1 MKKINRYEN
10 YHKHDHESNV
20 MTLDCVVKNTDYI
33 ERSLELGCQN
43 YFTTQHGWAG
53 KFLEAYDLCKKNNL
67 KMIYGAELY
76 MVKDRKEKDNS
87 NYHIVIIAK
96 NQDAFYELN
105 EIMSESNKT
114 GFYYKPRIDIELIKR
129 LNPNNF
135 FITSACVGGILRP
148 SDDMKILFETV
159 YGHFGKNFY
168 LEVQN
173 HPFDI
178 QINHNR
184 NMLMLKQH
192 YNMQLIHAND
202 SHYIYPKQAKD
213 RVKFLKGKGINYGDE
228 DSFVLDFPDYDTIV
242 ERYKKQGLLSDWQVK
257 EALDNTLIFDECEEL
272 YFDKEIKMPTIYPGF
287 TQEQKDKEL
296 SKHLV
301 EKWNQEKKHID
312 KSRWK
317 EYQDGIAFE
326 YKIVKDTQMADYFLF
341 NEKMVELAKEKY
353 GGVLSRTGRGSAV
366 SFYINKL
373 LGFTEIDRFTAPVP
387 LYPTR
392 FMSIARILET
402 KSLPDIDQNWADV
415 SAPIAAS
422 KELLGEDGIYYMY
435 ALGTMKE
442 SSAFRNLCRAYD
454 IPMDDY
460 NEVGKNLDAFRTD
473 KKWKPIIDEAQ
484 KYIGTIESISPSPCS
499 FVLSNKLLSKE
510 LGLIRVGNEL
520 CACIDGYTSDVW
532 KFLKNDYLTVKVW
545 KIISDFYKMI
555 GQPIPNIRE
564 LLERL
569 DDKTWKLYEDG
580 MTATLNQAD
589 TDISTNMLKRY
600 KPKTDAEMSAFVAA
614 IRPGF
619 ASLVNTFL
627 DREPYSTGVSEID
640 DILLPSYHFMLYQ
653 ESIMAFLVWC
663 GMKEDHT
670 YDIIKKISK
679 KKFTP
684 EAKEELRQELIAGY
698 KNNLGTEDGFDEV
711 WQVVDDAARYSF
723 NAAHAVSVAYDSIYG
738 AEAKEHHPLEY
749 FTTVLNEYQSDN
761 EKTSRIIAELD
772 YFDIKIE
779 NIKFGKSKSEYTFD
793 RDTNT
798 IYKSISSIKYCNET
812 IANELYELGRN
823 NNYESFIDVIKDI
836 KEKTSVNSRQL
847 QILTILNFFSDYG
860 ANKKLLQIIDM
871 FEKYYDRKQIKKSDI
886 DNLGIDLTVFDGCF
900 DNETPKMY
908 KELHMDK
915 YIQRI
920 SQQLEDKPLSIK
932 EQIKY
937 EQEYLEYIT
946 YSNPKAPKGMYYV
959 VEAKFYKDKTKPYL
973 VLYNLRTGDT
983 LKTKITSGKNFV
995 ERPFQTG
1002 NVINVTEFREK
1013 NKMKM
1018 VNGSWVKTPEMEK
1031 IVVRWDVY

>member
-1 MKKINRYEN
+1 M
-10 YHKHDHESNV
+10 
-20 MTLDCVVKNTDYI
+20 
-33 ERSLELGCQN
+33 GCKN
-43 YFTTQHGWAG
+43 YFTTQHGWSG

-67 KMIYGAELY
+67 KMVYGAELY
-76 MVKDRKEKDNS
+76 MVKDRKEKDNA

-96 NQDAFYELN
+96 NQDGFYELN
-105 EIMSESNKT
+105 EIMSESNRS

-148 SDDMKILFETV
+148 SDDMKTLFEAV
-159 YGHFGKNFY
+159 YGHFGNNFY

-192 YNMQLIHAND
+192 YNMQIIHAND
-202 SHYIYPKQAKD
+202 SHYIYPEQAKD
-213 RVKFLKGKGINYGDE
+213 RLKFLKGKGINYGDE
-228 DSFVLDFPDYDTIV
+228 DSFVLDFPDYDTVV
-242 ERYKKQGLLSDWQVK
+242 ERYKKQGLLSDWQIK
-257 EALDNTLIFDECEEL
+257 EAMDNTLIFDECEEL
-272 YFDKEIKMPTIYPGF
+272 HFDKEIKMPTIYPNY
-287 TQEQKDKEL
+287 TQEEKDKEL
-296 SKHLV
+296 AKHLS
-301 EKWNQEKKHID
+301 EKWNKEKVNVD
-312 KSRWK
+312 KSRWQ
-317 EYQDGIAFE
+317 EYQNGIAFE

-392 FMSIARILET
+392 FMSTARILET
-402 KSLPDIDQNWADV
+402 RSLPDIDQNWADV
-415 SAPIAAS
+415 SAPILAS

-454 IPMDDY
+454 IPMDEY
-460 NEVGKNLDAFRTD
+460 NEVGKNLDAFRND

-499 FVLSNKLLSKE
+499 FVLSNKPLSRE

-564 LLERL
+564 LLQKVDNR
-569 DDKTWKLYEDG
+569 TWKLYEDG

-589 TDISTNMLKRY
+589 TDISTSMLKRY
-600 KPKTDAEMSAFVAA
+600 KPQTDAEMSAFVAA

-627 DREPYSTGVSEID
+627 DREPYSTGVTEID
-640 DILLPSYHFMLYQ
+640 EILQPSYHFMLYQ

-684 EAKEELRQELIAGY
+684 EAKEELRQELLAGY
-698 KNNLGTEDGFDEV
+698 KAKLGTEEGFDEV

-772 YFDIKIE
+772 DFGIHLE

-793 RDTNT
+793 KNTNT
-798 IYKSISSIKYCNET
+798 IYKSISSIKYCNEV
-812 IANELYELGRN
+812 IANELYELGKN
-823 NNYESFIDVIKDI
+823 NTYKNFVDVIKDI
-836 KEKTSVNSRQL
+836 KTKTSVNSRQL

-860 ANKKLLQIIDM
+860 SNKKLLQIIEM
-871 FEKYYDRKQIKKSDI
+871 FEKFYDRKQIKKADVEV
-886 DNLGIDLTVFDGCF
+886 LGIDLNEFEGCY
-900 DNETPKMY
+900 DNETQKMY
-908 KELHMDK
+908 KELHMDRYVEK
-915 YIQRI
+915 MSKKI
-920 SQQLEDKPLSIK
+920 EDKPLSIK

-937 EQEYLEYIT
+937 EQEYLEYII
-946 YSNPKAPKGMYYV
+946 YSNPKAPKNMFYV

-973 VLYNLRTGDT
+973 NLYNLRTGDT
-983 LKTKITSGKNFV
+983 LKTKITSGKSFV

-1018 VNGSWVKTPEMEK
+1018 VNGTWVKTPEMEK
-1031 IVVRWDVY
+1031 IVVGWDVY

>member
-1 MKKINRYEN
+1 
-10 YHKHDHESNV
+10 
-20 MTLDCVVKNTDYI
+20 
-33 ERSLELGCQN
+33 
-43 YFTTQHGWAG
+43 
-53 KFLEAYDLCKKNNL
+53 
-67 KMIYGAELY
+67 

-87 NYHIVIIAK
+87 NYHIMIIAK

-105 EIMSESNKT
+105 EIISESNRS

-129 LNPNNF
+129 LNPHNF

-148 SDDMKILFETV
+148 SNDMRILFETV
-159 YGHFGKNFY
+159 YEHFGKNFY

-184 NMLMLKQH
+184 NMLLLKQN
-192 YNMQLIHAND
+192 YNMNLIHAND
-202 SHYIYPKQAKD
+202 SHYIYPEQAKD
-213 RVKFLKGKGINYGDE
+213 RIKFLKGKGMNYGDE

-242 ERYKKQGLLSDWQVK
+242 ERYKKQGILSSWQIK

-272 YFDKEIKMPTIYPGF
+272 YFDKEIKMPTIYPGY
-287 TQEQKDKEL
+287 TQEEKDKEL
-296 SKHLV
+296 AKHLAN
-301 EKWNQEKKHID
+301 KWNKEKNNVD
-312 KSRWK
+312 KARWK
-317 EYQDGIAFE
+317 EYLEGISYE
-326 YKIVKDTQMADYFLF
+326 YKIVKDTKMSDYFLF
-341 NEKMVELAKEKY
+341 NEKMVELAKDKY
-353 GGVLSRTGRGSAV
+353 GGVLSKTGRGSAV

-373 LGFTEIDRFTAPVP
+373 LGFTEIDRFVAPVP

-392 FMSIARILET
+392 FMSTARILET
-402 KSLPDIDQNWADV
+402 RSLPDIDQNWADV

-422 KELLGEDGIYYMY
+422 KELLGEDMIYYMY

-442 SSAFRNLCRAYD
+442 SSAFRNLCRAYG
-454 IPMDDY
+454 IPMEEY
-460 NEVGKNLDAFRTD
+460 NEVGKNLEAFRND

-499 FVLSNKLLSKE
+499 FVLSNKPLSRE

-545 KIISDFYKMI
+545 KIISDFYKKI
-555 GQPIPNIRE
+555 NQPIPNIRE
-564 LLERL
+564 LLHRV
-569 DDKTWKLYEDG
+569 DNKTWKLYEDG

-589 TDISTNMLKRY
+589 TDISMSMLKRY
-600 KPKTDAEMSAFVAA
+600 KPKNDAEMSAFVAA

-627 DREPYSTGVSEID
+627 DRQSYTTGVEEID
-640 DILLPSYHFMLYQ
+640 AILQPSYHFMLYQ

-684 EAKEELRQELIAGY
+684 KAKEELRQELLAGY
-698 KNNLGTEDGFDEV
+698 KVKLGTEKGFDEV

-772 YFDIKIE
+772 YFGIHLE

-793 RDTNT
+793 RNTNT
-798 IYKSISSIKYCNET
+798 IYKSISSIKYCNEV

-823 NNYESFIDVIKDI
+823 NTYKDFVDVIRDI
-836 KEKTSVNSRQL
+836 KTKTSVNSRQL

-860 ANKKLLQIIDM
+860 SNKKLLQIIEM
-871 FEKYYDRKQIKKSDI
+871 FEKFYNRKQIKKADVEV
-886 DNLGIDLTVFDGCF
+886 LCIDLNEFEGCY

-908 KELHMDK
+908 KELHMDRYVK
-915 YIQRI
+915 KMSKKI
-920 SQQLEDKPLSIK
+920 EDKPLSIK

-946 YSNPKAPKGMYYV
+946 YSNPKAPKNMFYV

-973 VLYNLRTGDT
+973 NLYNLRTGDT
-983 LKTKITSGKNFV
+983 LKTKITSGKSFV

-1002 NVINVTEFREK
+1002 NVINVTEFRKK

-1018 VNGSWVKTPEMEK
+1018 VNGKWVKTPEMEK
-1031 IVVRWDVY
+1031 IVVGWDVY

>member
-1 MKKINRYEN
+1 MA
-10 YHKHDHESNV
+10 
-20 MTLDCVVKNTDYI
+20 TLDCVVKNTDYI
-33 ERSLELGCQN
+33 ERSLELGCKN
-43 YFTTQHGWAG
+43 FFTTQHGWSG

-67 KMIYGAELY
+67 KMVYGAELY

-87 NYHIVIIAK
+87 NYHIIIIAK
-96 NQDAFYELN
+96 NQDGFYELN
-105 EIMSESNKT
+105 EIMSESNRS

-148 SDDMKILFETV
+148 SDDMKTLFEAV

-192 YNMQLIHAND
+192 YNMQIIHAND
-202 SHYIYPKQAKD
+202 SHYIYPEQAKD

-228 DSFVLDFPDYDTIV
+228 DSFILDFPDYDTVV
-242 ERYKKQGLLSDWQVK
+242 ERYKKQGLLSDWQIK
-257 EALDNTLIFDECEEL
+257 EAMDNTLIFDECEEL
-272 YFDKEIKMPTIYPGF
+272 HFDKEIKMPTIYPNY
-287 TQEQKDKEL
+287 TQEEKDKEL
-296 SKHLV
+296 AKHLS
-301 EKWNQEKKHID
+301 EKWDKEKVNVD
-312 KSRWK
+312 KSRWQ
-317 EYQDGIAFE
+317 EYQKGIAFE

-392 FMSIARILET
+392 FMSTARILET
-402 KSLPDIDQNWADV
+402 RSLPDIDQNWADV
-415 SAPIAAS
+415 SAPILAS

-454 IPMDDY
+454 IPMDEY
-460 NEVGKNLDAFRTD
+460 NEVGKNLDAFRND

-499 FVLSNKLLSKE
+499 FVLSNKPLPRE

-564 LLERL
+564 LLQKV
-569 DDKTWKLYEDG
+569 DDRTWKLYEDG

-589 TDISTNMLKRY
+589 TDISTSMLKRY
-600 KPKTDAEMSAFVAA
+600 KPQTDAEMSAFVAA

-627 DREPYSTGVSEID
+627 DREPYSTGVTEID
-640 DILLPSYHFMLYQ
+640 DILQPSYHFMLYQ

-684 EAKEELRQELIAGY
+684 EAKEELRQELLAGY
-698 KNNLGTEDGFDEV
+698 KAKLGTEEGFDEV

-772 YFDIKIE
+772 YFGIHLE

-793 RDTNT
+793 RNTNT
-798 IYKSISSIKYCNET
+798 IYKSISSIKYCNEV
-812 IANELYELGRN
+812 IANELYELGKN
-823 NNYESFIDVIKDI
+823 NTYKDFVDVIKDI
-836 KEKTSVNSRQL
+836 KTKTSVNSRQL

-860 ANKKLLQIIDM
+860 SNKKLLQIIEM
-871 FEKYYDRKQIKKSDI
+871 FEKFYDRKQIKKSDVEV
-886 DNLGIDLTVFDGCF
+886 LGIDLNEFEGCY

-908 KELHMDK
+908 KELHMDRYVEK
-915 YIQRI
+915 MSKKI
-920 SQQLEDKPLSIK
+920 EDKPLSIK

-937 EQEYLEYIT
+937 EQEYLEYII
-946 YSNPKAPKGMYYV
+946 YSNPKAPKNMFYV

-973 VLYNLRTGDT
+973 NLYNLRTGDT
-983 LKTKITSGKNFV
+983 LKTKITSGKSFV

-1018 VNGSWVKTPEMEK
+1018 VNGEWVKTPEMEK
-1031 IVVRWDVY
+1031 IVVGWDVY

>member
-1 MKKINRYEN
+1 MKRYEN
-10 YHKHDHESNV
+10 YHKHDHESNI

-33 ERSLELGCQN
+33 ARSLELGCKN
-43 YFTTQHGWAG
+43 YFTTQHGWTG
-53 KFLEAYDLCKKNNL
+53 KFLEAYDLCKKNGL

-76 MVKDRKEKDNS
+76 MVKDRTLKDNS

-96 NQDAFYELN
+96 NQDGFYELN
-105 EIMSESNKT
+105 EIMSESNRS

-148 SDDMKILFETV
+148 SDDMKTLFEAV
-159 YGHFGKNFY
+159 YGHFGNNFY

-192 YNMQLIHAND
+192 YNMQIIHAND
-202 SHYIYPKQAKD
+202 SHYIYPEQAKD

-228 DSFVLDFPDYDTIV
+228 DSFVLDFPDYDTVV
-242 ERYKKQGLLSDWQVK
+242 ERYKKQGLLSDWQIK
-257 EALDNTLIFDECEEL
+257 EAMDNTLIFDECEEL
-272 YFDKEIKMPTIYPGF
+272 HFNKEIKMPTIYPNY
-287 TQEQKDKEL
+287 TQEEKDKEL
-296 SKHLV
+296 AKHLS
-301 EKWNQEKKHID
+301 EKWNKEKVNVD
-312 KSRWK
+312 KSRWQ
-317 EYQDGIAFE
+317 EYQNGIAFE

-373 LGFTEIDRFTAPVP
+373 LGFTEIDRFEAPVP

-392 FMSIARILET
+392 FMSTARILET
-402 KSLPDIDQNWADV
+402 RSLPDIDQNWADV

-442 SSAFRNLCRAYD
+442 SSAFRNLCRAYE
-454 IPMDDY
+454 IPMDEY

-484 KYIGTIESISPSPCS
+484 KYIGTIESVSPSPCS
-499 FVLSNKLLSKE
+499 FVLSNKPLSRE

-564 LLERL
+564 LLQKVDNR
-569 DDKTWKLYEDG
+569 TWKLYEDG

-589 TDISTNMLKRY
+589 TDISTSMLKRY
-600 KPKTDAEMSAFVAA
+600 KPQTDAEMSAFVAA

-627 DREPYSTGVSEID
+627 DREPYSTGVTEID
-640 DILLPSYHFMLYQ
+640 EILQPSYHFMLYQ

-684 EAKEELRQELIAGY
+684 EAKEELRQELLLGY
-698 KNNLGTEDGFDEV
+698 KAKLGTEEGFDEV

-772 YFDIKIE
+772 YFGIHLE

-793 RDTNT
+793 KNTNT
-798 IYKSISSIKYCNET
+798 IYKSISSIKYCNEV
-812 IANELYELGRN
+812 IANELYELGKN
-823 NNYESFIDVIKDI
+823 NTYKDFVDVLKDI
-836 KEKTSVNSRQL
+836 KTKTSVNSRQL

-860 ANKKLLQIIDM
+860 SNKKLLQIIEM
-871 FEKYYDRKQIKKSDI
+871 FEKFYDRKQIKKADVEV
-886 DNLGIDLTVFDGCF
+886 LGIDLNEFEGCY
-900 DNETPKMY
+900 DNETQKMY
-908 KELHMDK
+908 KELHMDRYVEK
-915 YIQRI
+915 MSKKI
-920 SQQLEDKPLSIK
+920 EDKPLSIK

-937 EQEYLEYIT
+937 EQEYLEYII
-946 YSNPKAPKGMYYV
+946 YSNPKAPKNMFYV

-973 VLYNLRTGDT
+973 NLYNLRTGDT
-983 LKTKITSGKNFV
+983 LKTKITSGKSFV

-1018 VNGSWVKTPEMEK
+1018 VNGTWVKTPEMEK
-1031 IVVRWDVY
+1031 IVVGWDVY

>member
-1 MKKINRYEN
+1 M
-10 YHKHDHESNV
+10 
-20 MTLDCVVKNTDYI
+20 
-33 ERSLELGCQN
+33 GCKN

-67 KMIYGAELY
+67 KMVYGAELY
-76 MVKDRKEKDNS
+76 MVKDRKEKDNA

-96 NQDAFYELN
+96 NQDGFYELN
-105 EIMSESNKT
+105 EIMSESNRS

-148 SDDMKILFETV
+148 SDDMKTLFEAV
-159 YGHFGKNFY
+159 YGHFGNNFY

-192 YNMQLIHAND
+192 YNMQIIHAND
-202 SHYIYPKQAKD
+202 SHYIYPEQAKD

-228 DSFVLDFPDYDTIV
+228 DSFILDFPDYDTVV
-242 ERYKKQGLLSDWQVK
+242 ERYKKQGLLSDWQIK
-257 EALDNTLIFDECEEL
+257 EAMDNTLIFDECEEL
-272 YFDKEIKMPTIYPGF
+272 YFDKEIKMPTIYPNY
-287 TQEQKDKEL
+287 TQEKKDKEL
-296 SKHLV
+296 AKHLS
-301 EKWNQEKKHID
+301 EKWDKEKVNVD
-312 KSRWK
+312 KSRWQ
-317 EYQDGIAFE
+317 EYQNGIAFE
-326 YKIVKDTQMADYFLF
+326 YKIVKDTQMVDYFLF

-392 FMSIARILET
+392 FMSTARILET
-402 KSLPDIDQNWADV
+402 RSLPDIDQNWADV
-415 SAPIAAS
+415 SAPILAS

-454 IPMDDY
+454 IPMDEY
-460 NEVGKNLDAFRTD
+460 NEVGKNLDAFRND

-499 FVLSNKLLSKE
+499 FVLSNKPLPRE

-564 LLERL
+564 LLQKV
-569 DDKTWKLYEDG
+569 DNGTWKLYEDG

-589 TDISTNMLKRY
+589 TDISTSMLKRY
-600 KPKTDAEMSAFVAA
+600 KPQTDAEMSAFVAA

-627 DREPYSTGVSEID
+627 DREPYSTGVTEID
-640 DILLPSYHFMLYQ
+640 EILQPSYHFMLYQ

-684 EAKEELRQELIAGY
+684 EAKEELRQELLAGY
-698 KNNLGTEDGFDEV
+698 KAKLGTEEGFDEV

-772 YFDIKIE
+772 YFGIHLE

-793 RDTNT
+793 KNTNT
-798 IYKSISSIKYCNET
+798 IYKSISSIKYCNEV
-812 IANELYELGRN
+812 IANELYELGKN
-823 NNYESFIDVIKDI
+823 NTYKNFVDVIKDI
-836 KEKTSVNSRQL
+836 KTKTSVNSRQL

-860 ANKKLLQIIDM
+860 SNKKLLQIIEM
-871 FEKYYDRKQIKKSDI
+871 FEKFYDRKQIKKADVEV
-886 DNLGIDLTVFDGCF
+886 LGIDLNEFEGCY
-900 DNETPKMY
+900 DNETQKMY
-908 KELHMDK
+908 KDLHMDRYVEK
-915 YIQRI
+915 MSKKI
-920 SQQLEDKPLSIK
+920 EDKPLSIK

-937 EQEYLEYIT
+937 EQEYLEYII
-946 YSNPKAPKGMYYV
+946 YSNPKAPKNMFYV

-973 VLYNLRTGDT
+973 NLYNLRTGDT
-983 LKTKITSGKNFV
+983 LKTKITSGKSFV

-1002 NVINVTEFREK
+1002 NVINVTEFKEK

-1018 VNGSWVKTPEMEK
+1018 VNGTWVKTPEMEK
-1031 IVVRWDVY
+1031 IVVGWDVY

>member
-1 MKKINRYEN
+1 MKRYEN
-10 YHKHDHESNV
+10 YHKHDHESNI

-33 ERSLELGCQN
+33 ARSLELGCKN
-43 YFTTQHGWAG
+43 YFTTQHGWTG
-53 KFLEAYDLCKKNNL
+53 KFLEAYDLCKKNGL

-76 MVKDRKEKDNS
+76 MVKDRTLKDNS

-96 NQDAFYELN
+96 NQDGFYELN
-105 EIMSESNKT
+105 EIMSESNRS

-148 SDDMKILFETV
+148 SDDMKTLFEAV
-159 YGHFGKNFY
+159 YSHFGNNFY

-184 NMLMLKQH
+184 NMLMLKQQ
-192 YNMQLIHAND
+192 YNMQIIHAND
-202 SHYIYPKQAKD
+202 SHYIYPEQAKD

-228 DSFVLDFPDYDTIV
+228 DSFVLDFPDYDTVV
-242 ERYKKQGLLSDWQVK
+242 ERYKKQGLLSDWQIK
-257 EALDNTLIFDECEEL
+257 EAMDNTLIFDECEEL
-272 YFDKEIKMPTIYPGF
+272 HFNKEIKMPTIYPNY
-287 TQEQKDKEL
+287 TQEEKDKEL
-296 SKHLV
+296 AKHLS
-301 EKWNQEKKHID
+301 EKWNKEKVNVD
-312 KSRWK
+312 KSRWQ
-317 EYQDGIAFE
+317 EYQNGIAFE

-373 LGFTEIDRFTAPVP
+373 LGFTEIDRFEAPVP

-392 FMSIARILET
+392 FMSTARILET
-402 KSLPDIDQNWADV
+402 RSLPDIDQNWADV

-442 SSAFRNLCRAYD
+442 SSAFRNLCRAYE
-454 IPMDDY
+454 IPMDEY

-484 KYIGTIESISPSPCS
+484 KYIGTIESVSPSPCS
-499 FVLSNKLLSKE
+499 FVLSNKPLSRE

-564 LLERL
+564 LLQKVDNR
-569 DDKTWKLYEDG
+569 TWKLYEDG

-589 TDISTNMLKRY
+589 TDISTSMLKRY
-600 KPKTDAEMSAFVAA
+600 KPQTDAEMSAFVAA

-627 DREPYSTGVSEID
+627 DREPYSTGVTEID
-640 DILLPSYHFMLYQ
+640 EILQPSYHFMLYQ

-684 EAKEELRQELIAGY
+684 EAKEELRQELLLGY
-698 KNNLGTEDGFDEV
+698 KAKLGTEEGFDEV

-772 YFDIKIE
+772 YFGIHLE

-793 RDTNT
+793 KNTNT
-798 IYKSISSIKYCNET
+798 IYKSISSIKYCNEV
-812 IANELYELGRN
+812 IANELYELGKN
-823 NNYESFIDVIKDI
+823 NTYKNFVDVIKDI
-836 KEKTSVNSRQL
+836 KTKTSVNSRQL

-860 ANKKLLQIIDM
+860 SNKKLLQIIEM
-871 FEKYYDRKQIKKSDI
+871 FEKFYDRKQIKKADVEV
-886 DNLGIDLTVFDGCF
+886 LGIDLNEFEGCY
-900 DNETPKMY
+900 DNETQKMY
-908 KELHMDK
+908 KDLHMDRYVEK
-915 YIQRI
+915 MSKKI
-920 SQQLEDKPLSIK
+920 EDKPLSIK

-937 EQEYLEYIT
+937 EQEYLEYII
-946 YSNPKAPKGMYYV
+946 YSNPKAPKNMFYV

-973 VLYNLRTGDT
+973 NLYNLRTGDT
-983 LKTKITSGKNFV
+983 LKTKITSGKSFV

-1018 VNGSWVKTPEMEK
+1018 VNGTWVKTPEMEK
-1031 IVVRWDVY
+1031 IVVGWDVY

>member
-1 MKKINRYEN
+1 M
-10 YHKHDHESNV
+10 V
-20 MTLDCVVKNTDYI
+20 
-33 ERSLELGCQN
+33 
-43 YFTTQHGWAG
+43 
-53 KFLEAYDLCKKNNL
+53 
-67 KMIYGAELY
+67 YGAELY
-76 MVKDRKEKDNS
+76 MVKDRKEKDNA

-96 NQDAFYELN
+96 NQDGFYELN
-105 EIMSESNKT
+105 EIMSESNRS

-148 SDDMKILFETV
+148 SDDMKTLFEAV
-159 YGHFGKNFY
+159 YGHFGNNFY

-192 YNMQLIHAND
+192 YNMQIIHAND
-202 SHYIYPKQAKD
+202 SHYIYPEQAKD
-213 RVKFLKGKGINYGDE
+213 RVKFLNGKGINYGDE
-228 DSFVLDFPDYDTIV
+228 DNFVLDFPDYDTVV
-242 ERYKKQGLLSDWQVK
+242 ERYKKQGLLSDWQIK
-257 EALDNTLIFDECEEL
+257 EAIDNTLIFDECEEL
-272 YFDKEIKMPTIYPGF
+272 HFDKEIKMPTIYPNY
-287 TQEQKDKEL
+287 TQKEKDKEL
-296 SKHLV
+296 AKHLS
-301 EKWNQEKKHID
+301 EKWKKEKINVD
-312 KSRWK
+312 KSRWQ
-317 EYQDGIAFE
+317 EYQNGIAFE
-326 YKIVKDTQMADYFLF
+326 YKIIKDTQMADYFLF

-373 LGFTEIDRFTAPVP
+373 LGFTEIDRFAAPVP

-392 FMSIARILET
+392 FMSTARILET
-402 KSLPDIDQNWADV
+402 RSLPDIDQNWADV
-415 SAPIAAS
+415 SAPILAS

-454 IPMDDY
+454 IPMDEY
-460 NEVGKNLDAFRTD
+460 NEVGKNLDAFRND

-499 FVLSNKLLSKE
+499 FVLSNKPLSRE

-555 GQPIPNIRE
+555 EQPIPNIRE
-564 LLERL
+564 LLQKV
-569 DDKTWKLYEDG
+569 DDRTWKLYEYG

-589 TDISTNMLKRY
+589 TDISTSMLKRY
-600 KPKTDAEMSAFVAA
+600 KPHTDAEMSAFVAA

-627 DREPYSTGVSEID
+627 DREPYSTGVTEID
-640 DILLPSYHFMLYQ
+640 EILQPSYHFMLYQ

-684 EAKEELRQELIAGY
+684 DAKEELRQELLAGY
-698 KNNLGTEDGFDEV
+698 KAKLGTEEGFDEV

-772 YFDIKIE
+772 YFGIHLE

-793 RDTNT
+793 RNTNT
-798 IYKSISSIKYCNET
+798 IYKSISSIKYCNEV
-812 IANELYELGRN
+812 IANELYELGKN
-823 NNYESFIDVIKDI
+823 NTYKDFVDVIKDI
-836 KEKTSVNSRQL
+836 KTKTSVNSRQL

-860 ANKKLLQIIDM
+860 SNKKLLQIIEM
-871 FEKYYDRKQIKKSDI
+871 FEKFYDRKQIKKADVEV
-886 DNLGIDLTVFDGCF
+886 LGIDLNEFEGCY
-900 DNETPKMY
+900 DNETQKMY
-908 KELHMDK
+908 KELHMDRYVEK
-915 YIQRI
+915 MFKKI
-920 SQQLEDKPLSIK
+920 EDKPLSIK

-937 EQEYLEYIT
+937 EQEYLEYII
-946 YSNPKAPKGMYYV
+946 YSNPKAPKNMFYV

-973 VLYNLRTGDT
+973 NLYNLRTGNT
-983 LKTKITSGKNFV
+983 LKTKITSGKSFV

-1018 VNGSWVKTPEMEK
+1018 VNGTWVKTPEMEK
-1031 IVVRWDVY
+1031 IVVGWDVY

>member
-1 MKKINRYEN
+1 MKRYEN
-10 YHKHDHESNV
+10 YHKHDHESNI

-33 ERSLELGCQN
+33 ARSLELGCKN
-43 YFTTQHGWAG
+43 YFTTQHGWTG
-53 KFLEAYDLCKKNNL
+53 KFLEAYDLCKKNGL

-76 MVKDRKEKDNS
+76 MVKDRTLKDNS

-96 NQDAFYELN
+96 NQDGFYELN
-105 EIMSESNKT
+105 EIMSESNRS

-148 SDDMKILFETV
+148 SDDMKTLFEAV
-159 YGHFGKNFY
+159 YSHFGNNFY

-192 YNMQLIHAND
+192 YNMQIIHAND
-202 SHYIYPKQAKD
+202 SHYIYPEQAKD

-228 DSFVLDFPDYDTIV
+228 DSFVLDFPDYDTVV
-242 ERYKKQGLLSDWQVK
+242 ERYKKQGLLSDWQIK
-257 EALDNTLIFDECEEL
+257 EAMDNTLIFDECEEL
-272 YFDKEIKMPTIYPGF
+272 HFNKEIKMPTIYPNY
-287 TQEQKDKEL
+287 TQEEKDKEL
-296 SKHLV
+296 AKHLS
-301 EKWNQEKKHID
+301 EKWNKEKVNVD
-312 KSRWK
+312 KSRWQ
-317 EYQDGIAFE
+317 EYQNGIAFE

-373 LGFTEIDRFTAPVP
+373 LGFTEIDRFEAPVP

-392 FMSIARILET
+392 FMSTARILET
-402 KSLPDIDQNWADV
+402 RSLPDIDQNWADV

-442 SSAFRNLCRAYD
+442 SSAFRNLCRAYE
-454 IPMDDY
+454 IPMDEY

-484 KYIGTIESISPSPCS
+484 KYIGTIESVSPSPCS
-499 FVLSNKLLSKE
+499 FVLSNKPLSRE

-564 LLERL
+564 LLQKVDNR
-569 DDKTWKLYEDG
+569 TWKLYEDG

-589 TDISTNMLKRY
+589 TDISTSMLKRY
-600 KPKTDAEMSAFVAA
+600 KPQTDAEMSAFVAA

-627 DREPYSTGVSEID
+627 NREPYSTGVTEID
-640 DILLPSYHFMLYQ
+640 EILQPSYHFMLYQ

-684 EAKEELRQELIAGY
+684 EAKEELRQELLLGY
-698 KNNLGTEDGFDEV
+698 KAKLGTEEGFDEV

-772 YFDIKIE
+772 YFGIHLE

-793 RDTNT
+793 KNTNT
-798 IYKSISSIKYCNET
+798 IYKSISSIKYCNEV
-812 IANELYELGRN
+812 IANELYELGKN
-823 NNYESFIDVIKDI
+823 NTYKNFVDVIKDI
-836 KEKTSVNSRQL
+836 KTKTSVNSRQL

-860 ANKKLLQIIDM
+860 SNKKLLQIIEM
-871 FEKYYDRKQIKKSDI
+871 FEKFYDRKQIKKADVEV
-886 DNLGIDLTVFDGCF
+886 LGIDLNEFEGCY
-900 DNETPKMY
+900 DNETQKMY
-908 KELHMDK
+908 KDLHMDRYVEK
-915 YIQRI
+915 MSKKI
-920 SQQLEDKPLSIK
+920 EDKPLSIK

-937 EQEYLEYIT
+937 EQEYLEYII
-946 YSNPKAPKGMYYV
+946 YSNPKAPKNMFYV

-973 VLYNLRTGDT
+973 NLYNLRTGDT
-983 LKTKITSGKNFV
+983 LKTKITSGKSFV

-1018 VNGSWVKTPEMEK
+1018 VNGTWVRTPEMEK
-1031 IVVRWDVY
+1031 IVVGWDVY

>member
-1 MKKINRYEN
+1 MA
-10 YHKHDHESNV
+10 
-20 MTLDCVVKNTDYI
+20 TLDCVVKNTDYI
-33 ERSLELGCQN
+33 ERSLELGCKN
-43 YFTTQHGWAG
+43 YFTTQHGWSG
-53 KFLEAYDLCKKNNL
+53 KFLEAYDLCQKNNL
-67 KMIYGAELY
+67 KMVYGAELY
-76 MVKDRKEKDNS
+76 MVKDRKEKDNA
-87 NYHIVIIAK
+87 NYHIIIIAK
-96 NQDAFYELN
+96 NQDGFYELN
-105 EIMSESNKT
+105 EIMSESNRS

-135 FITSACVGGILRP
+135 FITSACVGGILRS

-159 YGHFGKNFY
+159 YSHFGKNFY

-192 YNMQLIHAND
+192 YNMQIIHAND
-202 SHYIYPKQAKD
+202 SHYIYPEQAKD

-228 DSFVLDFPDYDTIV
+228 DSFILDFPDYDTVV
-242 ERYKKQGLLSDWQVK
+242 ERYKKQGLLSDWQIK
-257 EALDNTLIFDECEEL
+257 EAMDNTLIFDECEEL
-272 YFDKEIKMPTIYPGF
+272 HFDKEIKMPTIYPNY
-287 TQEQKDKEL
+287 TQEEKNKELAKHLSDKWDKE
-296 SKHLV
+296 KV
-301 EKWNQEKKHID
+301 NVD
-312 KSRWK
+312 KSRWQ
-317 EYQDGIAFE
+317 EYQNGIAFE

-392 FMSIARILET
+392 FMSTARILET
-402 KSLPDIDQNWADV
+402 RSLPDIDQNWADV
-415 SAPIAAS
+415 SAPILAS

-454 IPMDDY
+454 IPMDEY
-460 NEVGKNLDAFRTD
+460 NEVGKNLDAFRND

-499 FVLSNKLLSKE
+499 FVLSNKPLSRE

-555 GQPIPNIRE
+555 EQPIPNIRE
-564 LLERL
+564 LLQKV
-569 DDKTWKLYEDG
+569 DDRTWKLYEDG

-589 TDISTNMLKRY
+589 TDISTSMLKRY
-600 KPKTDAEMSAFVAA
+600 KPQTDAEMSAFVAA

-627 DREPYSTGVSEID
+627 DREPYSTGVTEID
-640 DILLPSYHFMLYQ
+640 EILQPSYHFMLYQ

-684 EAKEELRQELIAGY
+684 EAKEELRQELLAGY
-698 KNNLGTEDGFDEV
+698 KAKLGTEEGFDEV

-772 YFDIKIE
+772 YFGIHLE

-793 RDTNT
+793 RNTNT
-798 IYKSISSIKYCNET
+798 IYKSISSIKYCNEI

-823 NNYESFIDVIKDI
+823 NTYKNFVDVIRDI
-836 KEKTSVNSRQL
+836 KTKTSVNSRQL

-860 ANKKLLQIIDM
+860 SNKKLLQIIEM
-871 FEKYYDRKQIKKSDI
+871 FEKFYDRKQIKKADVEV
-886 DNLGIDLTVFDGCF
+886 LGIDLNEFEGCY

-908 KELHMDK
+908 KELHMDRYVEK
-915 YIQRI
+915 MSKKI
-920 SQQLEDKPLSIK
+920 EDKPLSIK

-937 EQEYLEYIT
+937 EQEYLEYII
-946 YSNPKAPKGMYYV
+946 YSNPKAPKNMFYV

-973 VLYNLRTGDT
+973 NLYNLRTGDT
-983 LKTKITSGKNFV
+983 LKTKITSGKSFV

-1002 NVINVTEFREK
+1002 NVINVTEFKEK

-1018 VNGSWVKTPEMEK
+1018 VNGEWVKTPEMEK
-1031 IVVRWDVY
+1031 IVVGWDVY

>member
-1 MKKINRYEN
+1 MA
-10 YHKHDHESNV
+10 
-20 MTLDCVVKNTDYI
+20 TLDCVVKNTDYI
-33 ERSLELGCQN
+33 ERSLELGCKN
-43 YFTTQHGWAG
+43 FFTTQHGWSG

-67 KMIYGAELY
+67 KMVYGAELY

-87 NYHIVIIAK
+87 NYHIIIIAK
-96 NQDAFYELN
+96 NQDGFYELN
-105 EIMSESNKT
+105 EIMSESNRS

-148 SDDMKILFETV
+148 SDDMKTLFEAV

-192 YNMQLIHAND
+192 YNMQIIHAND
-202 SHYIYPKQAKD
+202 SHYIYPEQAKD

-228 DSFVLDFPDYDTIV
+228 DSFVLDFPDYDTVV
-242 ERYKKQGLLSDWQVK
+242 ERYKKQGLLSDWQIK
-257 EALDNTLIFDECEEL
+257 EAMDNTLIFDECEEL
-272 YFDKEIKMPTIYPGF
+272 HFDKEVKMPTIYPNY
-287 TQEQKDKEL
+287 TQEEKDKEL
-296 SKHLV
+296 AKHLS
-301 EKWNQEKKHID
+301 EKWDREKVNVD
-312 KSRWK
+312 KSRWQ
-317 EYQDGIAFE
+317 EYQKGIAFE

-392 FMSIARILET
+392 FMSTARILET
-402 KSLPDIDQNWADV
+402 RSLPDIDQNWADV
-415 SAPIAAS
+415 SAPILAS

-454 IPMDDY
+454 IPMDEY
-460 NEVGKNLDAFRTD
+460 NEVGKNLDAFRND

-499 FVLSNKLLSKE
+499 FVLSNKPLPRE

-564 LLERL
+564 LLQKV
-569 DDKTWKLYEDG
+569 DDRTWKLYEDG

-589 TDISTNMLKRY
+589 TDISTSMLKRY
-600 KPKTDAEMSAFVAA
+600 KPQTDAEMSAFVAA

-640 DILLPSYHFMLYQ
+640 EILQPSYHFMLYQ

-684 EAKEELRQELIAGY
+684 EAKEELRQELLAGY
-698 KNNLGTEDGFDEV
+698 KAKLGTEEGFDEV

-772 YFDIKIE
+772 YFGIHLE

-793 RDTNT
+793 RNTNT
-798 IYKSISSIKYCNET
+798 IYKSISSIKYCNEV

-823 NNYESFIDVIKDI
+823 NTYKDFVDVIRDI
-836 KEKTSVNSRQL
+836 KTKTSVNSRQL

-860 ANKKLLQIIDM
+860 SNKKLLQIIEM
-871 FEKYYDRKQIKKSDI
+871 FEKFYDRKQIKKSDVEV
-886 DNLGIDLTVFDGCF
+886 LGINLNEFEGCY

-908 KELHMDK
+908 KELHMDRYVEK
-915 YIQRI
+915 MSKKI
-920 SQQLEDKPLSIK
+920 EDKPLSIK

-937 EQEYLEYIT
+937 EQEYLEYII
-946 YSNPKAPKGMYYV
+946 YSNPKAPKNMFYV

-973 VLYNLRTGDT
+973 NLYNLRTGNT
-983 LKTKITSGKNFV
+983 LKTKITSGKSFV

-1018 VNGSWVKTPEMEK
+1018 VNGAWVKTPEMEK
-1031 IVVRWDVY
+1031 IVVGWDVY

>member
-1 MKKINRYEN
+1 MKRYEN
-10 YHKHDHESNV
+10 YHKHDHESNI

-33 ERSLELGCQN
+33 ARSLELGCKN
-43 YFTTQHGWAG
+43 YFTTQHGWTG
-53 KFLEAYDLCKKNNL
+53 KFLEAYDLCKKNGL

-76 MVKDRKEKDNS
+76 MVKDRTLKDNS

-96 NQDAFYELN
+96 NQDGFYELN
-105 EIMSESNKT
+105 EIMSESNRS

-148 SDDMKILFETV
+148 SDDMKTLFEAV
-159 YGHFGKNFY
+159 YSHFGNNFY

-192 YNMQLIHAND
+192 YNMQIIHAND
-202 SHYIYPKQAKD
+202 SHYIYPEQAKD

-228 DSFVLDFPDYDTIV
+228 DSFVLDFPDYDTVV
-242 ERYKKQGLLSDWQVK
+242 ERYKKQGLLSDWQIK
-257 EALDNTLIFDECEEL
+257 EAMDNTLIFDECEEL
-272 YFDKEIKMPTIYPGF
+272 HFNKEIKMPTIYPNY
-287 TQEQKDKEL
+287 TQEEKDKEL
-296 SKHLV
+296 AKHLS
-301 EKWNQEKKHID
+301 EKWNKEKVNVD
-312 KSRWK
+312 KSRWQ
-317 EYQDGIAFE
+317 EYQNGIAFE
-326 YKIVKDTQMADYFLF
+326 YNIVKDTQMADYFLF

-373 LGFTEIDRFTAPVP
+373 LGFTEIDRFEAPVP

-392 FMSIARILET
+392 FMSTARILET
-402 KSLPDIDQNWADV
+402 RSLPDIDQNWADV

-442 SSAFRNLCRAYD
+442 SSAFRNLCRAYE
-454 IPMDDY
+454 IPMDEY

-484 KYIGTIESISPSPCS
+484 KYIGTIESVSPSPCS
-499 FVLSNKLLSKE
+499 FVLSNKPLSRE

-564 LLERL
+564 LLQKVDNR
-569 DDKTWKLYEDG
+569 TWKLYEDG

-589 TDISTNMLKRY
+589 TDISTSMLKRY
-600 KPKTDAEMSAFVAA
+600 KPQTDAEMSAFVAA

-627 DREPYSTGVSEID
+627 DREPYSTGVTEID
-640 DILLPSYHFMLYQ
+640 EILQPSYHFMLYQ

-684 EAKEELRQELIAGY
+684 EAKEELRQELLLGY
-698 KNNLGTEDGFDEV
+698 KAKLGTEEGFDEV

-772 YFDIKIE
+772 YFGIHLE

-793 RDTNT
+793 KNTNT
-798 IYKSISSIKYCNET
+798 IYKSISSIKYCNEV
-812 IANELYELGRN
+812 IANELYELGKN
-823 NNYESFIDVIKDI
+823 NTYKNFVDVIKDI
-836 KEKTSVNSRQL
+836 KTKTSVNSRQL

-860 ANKKLLQIIDM
+860 SNKKLLQIIEM
-871 FEKYYDRKQIKKSDI
+871 FEKFYDRKQIKKADVEV
-886 DNLGIDLTVFDGCF
+886 LGIDLNEFEGCY
-900 DNETPKMY
+900 DNETQKMY
-908 KELHMDK
+908 KDLHMDRYVEK
-915 YIQRI
+915 MSKKI
-920 SQQLEDKPLSIK
+920 EDKPLSIK

-937 EQEYLEYIT
+937 EQEYLEYII
-946 YSNPKAPKGMYYV
+946 YSNPKAPKNMFYV

-973 VLYNLRTGDT
+973 NLYNLRTGDT
-983 LKTKITSGKNFV
+983 LKTKITSGKSFV

-1018 VNGSWVKTPEMEK
+1018 VNGTWVKTPEMEK
-1031 IVVRWDVY
+1031 IVVGWDVY

>member
-1 MKKINRYEN
+1 MKRYEN
-10 YHKHDHESNV
+10 YHKHDHESNI

-33 ERSLELGCQN
+33 ARSLELGCKN
-43 YFTTQHGWAG
+43 YFTTQHGWTG
-53 KFLEAYDLCKKNNL
+53 KFLEAYDLCKKNGL
-67 KMIYGAELY
+67 KMIYSAELY
-76 MVKDRKEKDNS
+76 MVKDRTLKDNS

-96 NQDAFYELN
+96 NQDGFYELN
-105 EIMSESNKT
+105 EIMSESNRS

-148 SDDMKILFETV
+148 SDDMKTLFEAV
-159 YGHFGKNFY
+159 YSHFGNNFY

-192 YNMQLIHAND
+192 YNMQIIHAND
-202 SHYIYPKQAKD
+202 SHYIYPEQAKD

-228 DSFVLDFPDYDTIV
+228 DSFVLDFPDYDTVV
-242 ERYKKQGLLSDWQVK
+242 ERYKKQGLLSDWQIK
-257 EALDNTLIFDECEEL
+257 EAMDNTLIFDECEEL
-272 YFDKEIKMPTIYPGF
+272 HFNKEIKMPTIYPNY
-287 TQEQKDKEL
+287 TQEEKDKEL
-296 SKHLV
+296 AKHLS
-301 EKWNQEKKHID
+301 EKWNKEKVNVD
-312 KSRWK
+312 KSRWQ
-317 EYQDGIAFE
+317 EYQNGIAFE

-373 LGFTEIDRFTAPVP
+373 LGFTEIDRFEAPVP

-392 FMSIARILET
+392 FMSTARILET
-402 KSLPDIDQNWADV
+402 RSLPDIDQNWADV

-442 SSAFRNLCRAYD
+442 SSAFRNLCRAYE
-454 IPMDDY
+454 IPMDEY

-484 KYIGTIESISPSPCS
+484 KYIGTIESVSPSPCS
-499 FVLSNKLLSKE
+499 FVLSNKPLSRE

-564 LLERL
+564 LLQKVDNR
-569 DDKTWKLYEDG
+569 TWKLYEDG

-589 TDISTNMLKRY
+589 TDISTSMLKRY
-600 KPKTDAEMSAFVAA
+600 KPQTDAEMSAFVAA

-627 DREPYSTGVSEID
+627 DREPYSTGVTEID
-640 DILLPSYHFMLYQ
+640 EILQPSYHFMLYQ

-684 EAKEELRQELIAGY
+684 EAKEELRQELLLGY
-698 KNNLGTEDGFDEV
+698 KAKLGTEEGFDEV

-772 YFDIKIE
+772 YFGIHLE

-793 RDTNT
+793 KNTNT
-798 IYKSISSIKYCNET
+798 IYKSISSIKYCNEV
-812 IANELYELGRN
+812 IANELYELGKN
-823 NNYESFIDVIKDI
+823 NTYKNFVDVIKDI
-836 KEKTSVNSRQL
+836 KTKTSVNSRQL

-860 ANKKLLQIIDM
+860 SNKKLLQIIEM
-871 FEKYYDRKQIKKSDI
+871 FEKFYDRKQIKKADVEV
-886 DNLGIDLTVFDGCF
+886 LGIDLNEFEGCY
-900 DNETPKMY
+900 DNETQKMY
-908 KELHMDK
+908 KDLHMDRYVEK
-915 YIQRI
+915 MSKKI
-920 SQQLEDKPLSIK
+920 EDKPLSIK

-937 EQEYLEYIT
+937 EQEYLEYII
-946 YSNPKAPKGMYYV
+946 YSNPKAPKNMFYV

-973 VLYNLRTGDT
+973 NLYNLRTGDT
-983 LKTKITSGKNFV
+983 LKTKITSGKSFV

-1018 VNGSWVKTPEMEK
+1018 VNGTWVKTPEMEK
-1031 IVVRWDVY
+1031 IVVGWDVY

>member
-1 MKKINRYEN
+1 M
-10 YHKHDHESNV
+10 
-20 MTLDCVVKNTDYI
+20 
-33 ERSLELGCQN
+33 GCKN
-43 YFTTQHGWAG
+43 YFTTQHGWSG
-53 KFLEAYDLCKKNNL
+53 KFLEAYDLCQKNNL
-67 KMIYGAELY
+67 KMVYGAELY

-87 NYHIVIIAK
+87 NYHVVIIAK
-96 NQDAFYELN
+96 NQDGFYELN
-105 EIMSESNKT
+105 EIMSESNRT

-148 SDDMKILFETV
+148 SDDMKILFEAV

-192 YNMQLIHAND
+192 YNMQIIHAND
-202 SHYIYPKQAKD
+202 SHYIYPEQAKD

-228 DSFVLDFPDYDTIV
+228 DSFVLDFPDYDTVV
-242 ERYKKQGLLSDWQVK
+242 ERYKKQGLLSDWQIK
-257 EALDNTLIFDECEEL
+257 EAMDNTLIFDECEEL
-272 YFDKEIKMPTIYPGF
+272 YFDKEIKMPTIYPNY
-287 TQEQKDKEL
+287 TQEEKDKEL
-296 SKHLV
+296 AKHLS
-301 EKWNQEKKHID
+301 EKWDKEKVNVD
-312 KSRWK
+312 KSRWQ
-317 EYQDGIAFE
+317 EYQKGIAFE

-392 FMSIARILET
+392 FMSTARILET
-402 KSLPDIDQNWADV
+402 RSLPDIDQNWADV
-415 SAPIAAS
+415 SAPILAS

-454 IPMDDY
+454 IPMDEY
-460 NEVGKNLDAFRTD
+460 NEVGKNLDAFRND

-499 FVLSNKLLSKE
+499 FVLSNKPLPRE

-564 LLERL
+564 LLQKV
-569 DDKTWKLYEDG
+569 DDRTWKLYEDG

-589 TDISTNMLKRY
+589 TDISTSMLKRY
-600 KPKTDAEMSAFVAA
+600 KPQTDAEMSAFVAA

-627 DREPYSTGVSEID
+627 DREPYSTGVTEID
-640 DILLPSYHFMLYQ
+640 EILQPSYHFMLYQ

-684 EAKEELRQELIAGY
+684 EAKEELRQELLAGY
-698 KNNLGTEDGFDEV
+698 KSKLGTEEGFDEV

-772 YFDIKIE
+772 YFGIHLD

-793 RDTNT
+793 RNTNT
-798 IYKSISSIKYCNET
+798 IYKSISSIKYCNEV
-812 IANELYELGRN
+812 IANELYELGKN
-823 NNYESFIDVIKDI
+823 NTYKDFVDVIKDI
-836 KEKTSVNSRQL
+836 KTKTSVNSRQL

-860 ANKKLLQIIDM
+860 SNKKLLQIIEM
-871 FEKYYDRKQIKKSDI
+871 FEKFYDRKQIKKSDVEV
-886 DNLGIDLTVFDGCF
+886 LGIDLNEFEGCY

-908 KELHMDK
+908 KELHMDRYVEK
-915 YIQRI
+915 MSKKI
-920 SQQLEDKPLSIK
+920 EDKPLSIK

-937 EQEYLEYIT
+937 EQEYLEYII
-946 YSNPKAPKGMYYV
+946 YSNPKAPKNMFYV

-973 VLYNLRTGDT
+973 NLYNLRTGDT
-983 LKTKITSGKNFV
+983 LKTKITSGKSFV

-1018 VNGSWVKTPEMEK
+1018 VNGEWVKTPEMEK
-1031 IVVRWDVY
+1031 IVAEWDVY

>member
-1 MKKINRYEN
+1 
-10 YHKHDHESNV
+10 
-20 MTLDCVVKNTDYI
+20 
-33 ERSLELGCQN
+33 LGCKN

-53 KFLEAYDLCKKNNL
+53 KFLEAYDLCQKNNL
-67 KMIYGAELY
+67 KMVYGAELY
-76 MVKDRKEKDNS
+76 MVKDRKEKDNA

-96 NQDAFYELN
+96 NQDGFYELN
-105 EIMSESNKT
+105 EIMSESNRS

-148 SDDMKILFETV
+148 SDDMKTLFETV
-159 YGHFGKNFY
+159 YGHFGNNFY

-192 YNMQLIHAND
+192 YNMQIIHAND
-202 SHYIYPKQAKD
+202 SHYIYPEQAKD

-228 DSFVLDFPDYDTIV
+228 DNFILDFPDYDTVV
-242 ERYKKQGLLSDWQVK
+242 ERYKKQGLLSDWQIK
-257 EALDNTLIFDECEEL
+257 EAMDNTLIFDECEEL
-272 YFDKEIKMPTIYPGF
+272 HFDKEIKMPTIYPNY
-287 TQEQKDKEL
+287 TQEEKDKEL
-296 SKHLV
+296 AKHLS
-301 EKWNQEKKHID
+301 EKWDKEKVNVD
-312 KSRWK
+312 KSRWQ
-317 EYQDGIAFE
+317 EYQNGIAFE

-392 FMSIARILET
+392 FMSTARILET
-402 KSLPDIDQNWADV
+402 RSLPDIDQNWADV
-415 SAPIAAS
+415 SAPILAS

-454 IPMDDY
+454 IPMDEY
-460 NEVGKNLDAFRTD
+460 NEVGKNLDTYRND

-499 FVLSNKLLSKE
+499 FVLSNKPLSKE

-532 KFLKNDYLTVKVW
+532 KYLKNDYLTVSIW
-545 KIISDFYKMI
+545 KIISKFYQTI
-555 GQPIPNIRE
+555 SEPIPNIRE
-564 LLERL
+564 LLQRL
-569 DDKTWKLYEDG
+569 DNGTWKLYEDG
-580 MTATLNQAD
+580 VTATLNQAD
-589 TDISTNMLKRY
+589 TDISTSMLKRY

-627 DREPYSTGVSEID
+627 DRKPYSTGVKEID
-640 DILLPSYHFMLYQ
+640 ELLQPSYHFMLYQ

-684 EAKEELRQELIAGY
+684 EAKESLRLELLEGY
-698 KNNLGTEDGFDEV
+698 QKNLGTQEGFNEV

-749 FTTVLNEYQSDN
+749 YTVVLNQYQSDN
-761 EKTSRIIAELD
+761 EKTSRIISELD
-772 YFDIKIE
+772 YFGIHIE
-779 NIKFGKSKSEYTFD
+779 NIKFGKSKNEYTFD

-798 IYKSISSIKYCNET
+798 IYKSISSIKYCNE
-812 IANELYELGRN
+812 IMANELYELAQN
-823 NNYESFIDVIKDI
+823 NSYDNFIDLLVDI
-836 KEKTSVNSRQL
+836 KSKTSVNARQL
-847 QILTILNFFSDYG
+847 QILTILNFFSDFG
-860 ANKKLLQIIDM
+860 NNKKLLQIIDL
-871 FEKYYDRKQIKKSDI
+871 FERLYGRKQIKKSDYKALNI
-886 DNLGIDLTVFDGCF
+886 NMDLFDGCYET
-900 DNETPKMY
+900 ETPKMY
-908 KELHMDK
+908 KGLHMDI
-915 YIQRI
+915 YIKRVSDAI
-920 SQQLEDKPLSIK
+920 ENTSLSIK

-937 EQEYLEYIT
+937 EQEYLEYIIYT
-946 YSNPKAPKGMYYV
+946 NPKAPKNMFYV
-959 VEAKFYKDKTKPYL
+959 VECKFYKDKTKPYL

-983 LKTKITSGKNFV
+983 LKTKITSGKKFV
-995 ERPFQTG
+995 EKPFLQG
-1002 NVINVTEFREK
+1002 NVLNVLEFKEK

-1018 VNGSWVKTPEMEK
+1018 IAGTWTKTSEKEK
-1031 IVVRWDVY
+1031 IVTEWDVY

>member
-1 MKKINRYEN
+1 MKRYEN
-10 YHKHDHESNV
+10 YHKHDHESNI

-33 ERSLELGCQN
+33 ARSLELGCKN
-43 YFTTQHGWAG
+43 YFTTQHGWTG
-53 KFLEAYDLCKKNNL
+53 KFLEAYDLCKKNGL

-76 MVKDRKEKDNS
+76 MVKDRTLKDNS

-96 NQDAFYELN
+96 NQDGFYELN
-105 EIMSESNKT
+105 EIMSESNRS

-148 SDDMKILFETV
+148 SDDMKTLFEAV
-159 YGHFGKNFY
+159 YSHFGNNFY

-192 YNMQLIHAND
+192 YNMQIIHAND
-202 SHYIYPKQAKD
+202 SHYIYPEQAKD

-228 DSFVLDFPDYDTIV
+228 DSFVLDFPDYDTVV
-242 ERYKKQGLLSDWQVK
+242 ERYKKQGLLSDWQIK
-257 EALDNTLIFDECEEL
+257 EAMDNTLIFDECEEL
-272 YFDKEIKMPTIYPGF
+272 HFNKEIKMPTIYPNY
-287 TQEQKDKEL
+287 TQEEKDKEL
-296 SKHLV
+296 AKHLS
-301 EKWNQEKKHID
+301 EKWNKEKVNVD
-312 KSRWK
+312 KSRWQ
-317 EYQDGIAFE
+317 EYQNGSAFE

-373 LGFTEIDRFTAPVP
+373 LGFTEIDRFEAPVP

-392 FMSIARILET
+392 FMSTARILET
-402 KSLPDIDQNWADV
+402 RSLPDIDQNWADV

-442 SSAFRNLCRAYD
+442 SSAFRNLCRAYE
-454 IPMDDY
+454 IPMDEY

-484 KYIGTIESISPSPCS
+484 KYIGTIESVSPSPCS
-499 FVLSNKLLSKE
+499 FVLSNKPLSRE

-564 LLERL
+564 LLQKVDNR
-569 DDKTWKLYEDG
+569 TWKLYEDG

-589 TDISTNMLKRY
+589 TDISTSMLKRY
-600 KPKTDAEMSAFVAA
+600 KPQTDAEMSAFVAA

-627 DREPYSTGVSEID
+627 DREPYSTGVTEID
-640 DILLPSYHFMLYQ
+640 EILQPSYHFMLYQ

-684 EAKEELRQELIAGY
+684 EAKEELRQELLLGY
-698 KNNLGTEDGFDEV
+698 KAKLGTEEGFDEV

-772 YFDIKIE
+772 YFGIHLE

-793 RDTNT
+793 KNTNT
-798 IYKSISSIKYCNET
+798 IYKSISSIKYCNEV
-812 IANELYELGRN
+812 IANELYELGKN
-823 NNYESFIDVIKDI
+823 NTYKNFVDVIKDI
-836 KEKTSVNSRQL
+836 KTKTSVNSRQL

-860 ANKKLLQIIDM
+860 SNKKLLQIIEM
-871 FEKYYDRKQIKKSDI
+871 FEKFYDRKQIKKADVEV
-886 DNLGIDLTVFDGCF
+886 LGIDLNEFEGCY
-900 DNETPKMY
+900 DNETQKMY
-908 KELHMDK
+908 KELHMDRYVEK
-915 YIQRI
+915 MSKKI
-920 SQQLEDKPLSIK
+920 EDKPLSIK
-932 EQIKY
+932 EQIKC
-937 EQEYLEYIT
+937 EQKYLEYII
-946 YSNPKAPKGMYYV
+946 YSNPKAPKNMFYV

-973 VLYNLRTGDT
+973 NLYNLRTGDT
-983 LKTKITSGKNFV
+983 LKTKITSGKSFV

-1018 VNGSWVKTPEMEK
+1018 VNGTWVKTPEMEK
-1031 IVVRWDVY
+1031 IVVGWDVY

>member
-1 MKKINRYEN
+1 M
-10 YHKHDHESNV
+10 V
-20 MTLDCVVKNTDYI
+20 
-33 ERSLELGCQN
+33 
-43 YFTTQHGWAG
+43 
-53 KFLEAYDLCKKNNL
+53 
-67 KMIYGAELY
+67 YGAELY
-76 MVKDRKEKDNS
+76 MVKDRKEKDNA

-96 NQDAFYELN
+96 NQDGFYELN
-105 EIMSESNKT
+105 EIMSESNRS

-148 SDDMKILFETV
+148 SDDMKTLFEAV
-159 YGHFGKNFY
+159 YSHFGNNFY

-192 YNMQLIHAND
+192 YNMQIIHAND
-202 SHYIYPKQAKD
+202 SHYIYPEQAKD

-228 DSFVLDFPDYDTIV
+228 DSFILDFPDYDTVV
-242 ERYKKQGLLSDWQVK
+242 ERYKKQGLLSDWQIK
-257 EALDNTLIFDECEEL
+257 EAMDNTLIFDECEEL
-272 YFDKEIKMPTIYPGF
+272 HFDKEIKMPTIYPNY
-287 TQEQKDKEL
+287 TQEEKDKEL
-296 SKHLV
+296 AKHLS
-301 EKWNQEKKHID
+301 EKWNKEKVNVD
-312 KSRWK
+312 KSRWQ
-317 EYQDGIAFE
+317 EYQNGIAFE

-392 FMSIARILET
+392 FMSTARILET
-402 KSLPDIDQNWADV
+402 RSLPDIDQNWADV
-415 SAPIAAS
+415 SAPILAS

-454 IPMDDY
+454 IPMDEY
-460 NEVGKNLDAFRTD
+460 NEVGKNLDAFRND

-499 FVLSNKLLSKE
+499 FVLSNKPLPRE

-564 LLERL
+564 LLQKVDNR
-569 DDKTWKLYEDG
+569 TWKLYEDG

-589 TDISTNMLKRY
+589 TDISTSMLKRY
-600 KPKTDAEMSAFVAA
+600 KPHTDAEMSAFVAA

-627 DREPYSTGVSEID
+627 DREPYSTGVTEID
-640 DILLPSYHFMLYQ
+640 EILQPSYHFMLYQ

-684 EAKEELRQELIAGY
+684 EAKEELRQELLLGY
-698 KNNLGTEDGFDEV
+698 KAKLGTEEGFDEV

-772 YFDIKIE
+772 YFGIHLE

-793 RDTNT
+793 KNTNT
-798 IYKSISSIKYCNET
+798 IYKSISSIKYCNEV
-812 IANELYELGRN
+812 IANELYELGKN
-823 NNYESFIDVIKDI
+823 NTYKNFVDVIKDI
-836 KEKTSVNSRQL
+836 KTKTSVNSRQL

-860 ANKKLLQIIDM
+860 SNKKLLQIIEM
-871 FEKYYDRKQIKKSDI
+871 FEKFYDRKQIKKADVEV
-886 DNLGIDLTVFDGCF
+886 LGIDLNEFEGCY

-908 KELHMDK
+908 KELHMDRYVEK
-915 YIQRI
+915 MSKKI
-920 SQQLEDKPLSIK
+920 EDKPLSIK

-937 EQEYLEYIT
+937 EQEYLEYII
-946 YSNPKAPKGMYYV
+946 YSNPKAPKNMFYV

-973 VLYNLRTGDT
+973 NLYNLRTGNT
-983 LKTKITSGKNFV
+983 LKTKITSGKSFV

-1018 VNGSWVKTPEMEK
+1018 VNGTWVKTPEMEK
-1031 IVVRWDVY
+1031 IVVGWDVY

>member
-1 MKKINRYEN
+1 MNRYEN
-10 YHKHDHESNV
+10 YHKHCHESNV
-20 MTLDCVVKNTDYI
+20 STLDCVVKNTDYI
-33 ERSLELGCQN
+33 ERSLELGCKN
-43 YFTTQHGWAG
+43 YFTTQHGWSG
-53 KFLEAYDLCKKNNL
+53 KFLEAYDLCQRNNL
-67 KMIYGAELY
+67 KMVYGAELY
-76 MVKDRKEKDNS
+76 MVKDRKEKDNA
-87 NYHIVIIAK
+87 NYHIIIIAK
-96 NQDAFYELN
+96 NQDGFYELN
-105 EIMSESNKT
+105 EIVSESNRS

-135 FITSACVGGILRP
+135 FITSACVGGILRQ
-148 SDDMKILFETV
+148 SDDMKTLFETV

-192 YNMQLIHAND
+192 YNMQIIHAND
-202 SHYIYPKQAKD
+202 SHYIYPEQAKD

-228 DSFVLDFPDYDTIV
+228 DNFVLDFPDYDTVV
-242 ERYKKQGLLSDWQVK
+242 ERYKKQGLLSDWQIK
-257 EALDNTLIFDECEEL
+257 EAMNNTLIFDECEEL
-272 YFDKEIKMPTIYPGF
+272 HFDKEIKMPTIYPNY
-287 TQEQKDKEL
+287 TQEEKDKEL
-296 SKHLV
+296 AKHLS
-301 EKWNQEKKHID
+301 EKWNKEKVNID
-312 KSRWK
+312 RLRWK
-317 EYQDGIAFE
+317 EYQNGIAFE

-353 GGVLSRTGRGSAV
+353 SGVLSRTGRGSAV

-392 FMSIARILET
+392 FMSTARILET
-402 KSLPDIDQNWADV
+402 RSLPDIDQNWADV
-415 SAPIAAS
+415 SAPILAS

-454 IPMDDY
+454 IPMDEY
-460 NEVGKNLDAFRTD
+460 NEVGKNLDNFRND
-473 KKWKPIIDEAQ
+473 KRWKPIIDEAQ

-499 FVLSNKLLSKE
+499 FVLSNKPLSRE

-555 GQPIPNIRE
+555 DQPIPNIRE
-564 LLERL
+564 LLQKVDNR
-569 DDKTWKLYEDG
+569 TWKLYEDG

-589 TDISTNMLKRY
+589 TDISTSMLKRY
-600 KPKTDAEMSAFVAA
+600 KPQTDAEMSAFVAA

-627 DREPYSTGVSEID
+627 DRKPYSTGVTEID
-640 DILLPSYHFMLYQ
+640 EILQPSYHFMLYQ

-684 EAKEELRQELIAGY
+684 EAKEELRQELLAGY
-698 KNNLGTEDGFDEV
+698 KAKLGTEEGFDEV

-772 YFDIKIE
+772 YFDIHLE
-779 NIKFGKSKSEYTFD
+779 NIKFGKSQNEYTFD
-793 RDTNT
+793 RNTNT
-798 IYKSISSIKYCNET
+798 IYKSISSIKYCNEV
-812 IANELYELGRN
+812 IANELYELGKN
-823 NNYESFIDVIKDI
+823 NTYKDFVDVIRDVKTR
-836 KEKTSVNSRQL
+836 TSVNSRQL

-860 ANKKLLQIIDM
+860 SNKKLLQIIEM
-871 FEKYYDRKQIKKSDI
+871 FEKFYGRKQIKKADVEV
-886 DNLGIDLTVFDGCF
+886 LGIDLNEFEGCY

-908 KELHMDK
+908 KELHMDRYVEK
-915 YIQRI
+915 MSKKI
-920 SQQLEDKPLSIK
+920 EDKPLSIK

-937 EQEYLEYIT
+937 EQEYLEYII
-946 YSNPKAPKGMYYV
+946 YSNPKAPKNMFYV

-973 VLYNLRTGDT
+973 NLYNLRTGDI

-995 ERPFQTG
+995 EKPFQTG

-1013 NKMKM
+1013 NKMKI
-1018 VNGSWVKTPEMEK
+1018 VNGTWVKTSEMEK
-1031 IVVRWDVY
+1031 IVVGWDVY

>member
-1 MKKINRYEN
+1 MA
-10 YHKHDHESNV
+10 
-20 MTLDCVVKNTDYI
+20 TLDCVVKNTDYI
-33 ERSLELGCQN
+33 ERSLELGCKN
-43 YFTTQHGWAG
+43 FFTTQHGWSG

-67 KMIYGAELY
+67 KMVYGAELY

-87 NYHIVIIAK
+87 NYHIIIIAK
-96 NQDAFYELN
+96 NQDGFYELN
-105 EIMSESNKT
+105 EIMSESNRS

-148 SDDMKILFETV
+148 SDDMKTLFEAV

-192 YNMQLIHAND
+192 YNMQIIHAND
-202 SHYIYPKQAKD
+202 SHYIYPEQAKD

-228 DSFVLDFPDYDTIV
+228 DSFVLDFPDYDTVV
-242 ERYKKQGLLSDWQVK
+242 ERYKKQGLLSDWQIK
-257 EALDNTLIFDECEEL
+257 EAMDNTLIFDECEEL
-272 YFDKEIKMPTIYPGF
+272 HFDKEIKMPTIYPNY
-287 TQEQKDKEL
+287 TQEEKDKEL
-296 SKHLV
+296 AKHLS
-301 EKWNQEKKHID
+301 EKWDKEKINVD
-312 KSRWK
+312 KSRWQ
-317 EYQDGIAFE
+317 EYQKGIAFE

-392 FMSIARILET
+392 FMSTARILET
-402 KSLPDIDQNWADV
+402 RSLPDIDQNWADV
-415 SAPIAAS
+415 SAPILAS

-454 IPMDDY
+454 IPMDEY
-460 NEVGKNLDAFRTD
+460 NEVGKNLDAFRND

-499 FVLSNKLLSKE
+499 FVLSNKPLPRE

-564 LLERL
+564 LLQKV
-569 DDKTWKLYEDG
+569 DDRTWKLYEDG

-589 TDISTNMLKRY
+589 TDISTSMLKRY
-600 KPKTDAEMSAFVAA
+600 KPQTDAEMSAFVAA

-627 DREPYSTGVSEID
+627 DREPYSTGVTEID
-640 DILLPSYHFMLYQ
+640 EILQPSYHFMLYQ

-684 EAKEELRQELIAGY
+684 EAKEELRQELLAGY
-698 KNNLGTEDGFDEV
+698 KSKLGTEEGFDEV

-723 NAAHAVSVAYDSIYG
+723 NASHAVSVAYDSIYG

-772 YFDIKIE
+772 YFGIHLE
-779 NIKFGKSKSEYTFD
+779 NIKFGKSKSKYTFD
-793 RDTNT
+793 RNTNT
-798 IYKSISSIKYCNET
+798 IYKSISSIKYCNEV

-823 NNYESFIDVIKDI
+823 NTYKDFVDVIRDI
-836 KEKTSVNSRQL
+836 KTKTSVNSRQL

-860 ANKKLLQIIDM
+860 SNKKLLQIIEM
-871 FEKYYDRKQIKKSDI
+871 FEKFHDRKQIKKSDVEV
-886 DNLGIDLTVFDGCF
+886 LGIDLNEFEGCY
-900 DNETPKMY
+900 DNETTKMY
-908 KELHMDK
+908 KELHMDRYVEK
-915 YIQRI
+915 MSKKI
-920 SQQLEDKPLSIK
+920 EDKPLSIK

-937 EQEYLEYIT
+937 EQEYLEYII
-946 YSNPKAPKGMYYV
+946 YSNPKVPKNMFYV

-973 VLYNLRTGDT
+973 NLYNLRTGDT
-983 LKTKITSGKNFV
+983 LKTKITSGKSFV

-1018 VNGSWVKTPEMEK
+1018 VNGEWVKTPEMEK
-1031 IVVRWDVY
+1031 IVVGWDVY

>member
-1 MKKINRYEN
+1 M
-10 YHKHDHESNV
+10 V
-20 MTLDCVVKNTDYI
+20 
-33 ERSLELGCQN
+33 
-43 YFTTQHGWAG
+43 
-53 KFLEAYDLCKKNNL
+53 
-67 KMIYGAELY
+67 YGAELY
-76 MVKDRKEKDNS
+76 MVKDRKEKDNA

-96 NQDAFYELN
+96 NQDGFYELN
-105 EIMSESNKT
+105 EIMSESNRS

-148 SDDMKILFETV
+148 SDDMKTLFEAV
-159 YGHFGKNFY
+159 YGHFGNNFY

-192 YNMQLIHAND
+192 YNMQIIHAND
-202 SHYIYPKQAKD
+202 RHYIYPEQAND

-228 DSFVLDFPDYDTIV
+228 DSFVLDFPDYDTVV
-242 ERYKKQGLLSDWQVK
+242 ERYKKQGLLSDWQIK
-257 EALDNTLIFDECEEL
+257 EAMDNTLIFDECEEL
-272 YFDKEIKMPTIYPGF
+272 HFDKEIKMPTIYPNY
-287 TQEQKDKEL
+287 TQEEKDKEL
-296 SKHLV
+296 AKHLS
-301 EKWNQEKKHID
+301 EKWDKEKVNVD

-317 EYQDGIAFE
+317 EYQNGIAFE

-392 FMSIARILET
+392 FMSTARILET
-402 KSLPDIDQNWADV
+402 RSLPDIDQNWADV
-415 SAPIAAS
+415 SAPILAS

-454 IPMDDY
+454 IPMDEY
-460 NEVGKNLDAFRTD
+460 NEVGKNLDAFRND

-499 FVLSNKLLSKE
+499 FVLSNKPLSRE

-564 LLERL
+564 LLQKVDNR
-569 DDKTWKLYEDG
+569 TWKLYEDG

-589 TDISTNMLKRY
+589 TDISTSMLKRY
-600 KPKTDAEMSAFVAA
+600 KPQTDAEMSAFVAA

-627 DREPYSTGVSEID
+627 DREPYSTGVTEID
-640 DILLPSYHFMLYQ
+640 EILQPSYHFMLYQ

-684 EAKEELRQELIAGY
+684 EAKEELRQELLLGY
-698 KNNLGTEDGFDEV
+698 KAKLGTEEGFDEV

-772 YFDIKIE
+772 YFGIHLE

-793 RDTNT
+793 KNTNT
-798 IYKSISSIKYCNET
+798 IYKSISSIKYCNEV
-812 IANELYELGRN
+812 IANELYELGKN
-823 NNYESFIDVIKDI
+823 NTYKNFVDVIKDI
-836 KEKTSVNSRQL
+836 KTKTSVNSRQL

-860 ANKKLLQIIDM
+860 SNKKLLQIIEM
-871 FEKYYDRKQIKKSDI
+871 FEKFYDRKQIKKADVEV
-886 DNLGIDLTVFDGCF
+886 LGIDLNEFEGCY
-900 DNETPKMY
+900 DNETQKMY
-908 KELHMDK
+908 KDLHMDRYVEK
-915 YIQRI
+915 MSKKI
-920 SQQLEDKPLSIK
+920 EDKPLSIK

-937 EQEYLEYIT
+937 EQEYLEYII
-946 YSNPKAPKGMYYV
+946 YSNPKAPKNMFYV

-973 VLYNLRTGDT
+973 NLYNLRTGDT
-983 LKTKITSGKNFV
+983 LKTKITSGKSFV

-1018 VNGSWVKTPEMEK
+1018 VNGTWVKTPEMEK
-1031 IVVRWDVY
+1031 IVVGWDVY

>member
-1 MKKINRYEN
+1 MNRYEN

-20 MTLDCVVKNTDYI
+20 TTLDCVVKNTDYI
-33 ERSLELGCQN
+33 ERSLELGCKN

-53 KFLEAYDLCKKNNL
+53 KFLEAYDLCKKSNL
-67 KMIYGAELY
+67 KMVYGAELY

-96 NQDAFYELN
+96 NQDGFYELN
-105 EIMSESNKT
+105 EIMSESNRS

-159 YGHFGKNFY
+159 YDHFGKNFY

-178 QINHNR
+178 QINHNK

-192 YNMQLIHAND
+192 YNMQIIHAND
-202 SHYIYPKQAKD
+202 SHYIYPEQAKD

-228 DSFVLDFPDYDTIV
+228 DSFILDFPDYDTVV
-242 ERYKKQGLLSDWQVK
+242 ERYKKQGLLSDWQIK
-257 EALDNTLIFDECEEL
+257 EAMDNTLIFDKCEEL
-272 YFDKEIKMPTIYPGF
+272 HFDKDIKMPTIYPNY
-287 TQEQKDKEL
+287 TQEEKDEEL
-296 SKHLV
+296 AKHLS
-301 EKWNQEKKHID
+301 EKWNKEKINVD
-312 KSRWK
+312 KSRWQ
-317 EYQDGIAFE
+317 EYQKGIAFE
-326 YKIVKDTQMADYFLF
+326 YKIVKDTRMADYFLF

-392 FMSIARILET
+392 FMSTARILET

-415 SAPIAAS
+415 SAPILAS

-454 IPMDDY
+454 IPMDEY
-460 NEVGKNLDAFRTD
+460 NEVGKNLDAFRND

-499 FVLSNKLLSKE
+499 FVLSNKPLSRE

-545 KIISDFYKMI
+545 KIISDYYKI
-555 GQPIPNIRE
+555 IDQPIPNIRE
-564 LLERL
+564 LLQKV
-569 DDKTWKLYEDG
+569 DDRTWKLYEDG

-589 TDISTNMLKRY
+589 TDISTSMLKRY
-600 KPKTDAEMSAFVAA
+600 KPQTDAEMSAFVAA

-627 DREPYSTGVSEID
+627 DREPYSTGVTEID
-640 DILLPSYHFMLYQ
+640 DILQPSYHFMLYQ

-684 EAKEELRQELIAGY
+684 EAKEELRQELLAGY
-698 KNNLGTEDGFDEV
+698 KAKLDTEEGFDEV

-749 FTTVLNEYQSDN
+749 FTTVLNEYHSDN

-772 YFDIKIE
+772 YFGIHLE

-793 RDTNT
+793 KNTNT
-798 IYKSISSIKYCNET
+798 IYKSISSIKYCNEV
-812 IANELYELGRN
+812 IANELYELSRN
-823 NNYESFIDVIKDI
+823 NTYRNFVDVIRDI
-836 KEKTSVNSRQL
+836 KTKTSVNSRQL

-860 ANKKLLQIIDM
+860 SNKKLLQIIEM
-871 FEKYYDRKQIKKSDI
+871 FEKFYDRKQIKKADVKV
-886 DNLGIDLTVFDGCF
+886 LGIDLNEFKGCY

-908 KELHMDK
+908 KELHMDRYVEK
-915 YIQRI
+915 MSKKI
-920 SQQLEDKPLSIK
+920 EDKPLSIK

-937 EQEYLEYIT
+937 EQEYLEYII
-946 YSNPKAPKGMYYV
+946 YSNPKAPKDMYYV
-959 VEAKFYKDKTKPYL
+959 LECKFYKDKTKPYL
-973 VLYNLRTGDT
+973 ILYNMKNGEY
-983 LKTKITSGKNFV
+983 LKTKITSGKSFV
-995 ERPFQTG
+995 ESPFKEG
-1002 NVINVTEFREK
+1002 NVINVKEFGEK
-1013 NKMKM
+1013 NKMKK
-1018 VNGSWVKTPEMEK
+1018 VGADWVKTDEKEK
-1031 IVVRWDVY
+1031 IIKKWDVY

>member
-1 MKKINRYEN
+1 MA
-10 YHKHDHESNV
+10 
-20 MTLDCVVKNTDYI
+20 TLDCVVKNTDYI
-33 ERSLELGCQN
+33 ERSLELGCKN
-43 YFTTQHGWAG
+43 FFTTQHGWSG

-67 KMIYGAELY
+67 KMVYGAELY

-87 NYHIVIIAK
+87 NYHIIIIAK
-96 NQDAFYELN
+96 NQDGFYELN
-105 EIMSESNKT
+105 EIMSESNRS

-148 SDDMKILFETV
+148 SDDMKTLFEAV

-192 YNMQLIHAND
+192 YNMQIIHAND
-202 SHYIYPKQAKD
+202 SHYIYPEQAKD

-228 DSFVLDFPDYDTIV
+228 DSFVLDFPDYDTVV
-242 ERYKKQGLLSDWQVK
+242 ERYKKQGLLSDWQIK
-257 EALDNTLIFDECEEL
+257 EAMDNTLIFDECEEL
-272 YFDKEIKMPTIYPGF
+272 HFDKEIKMPTIYPNY
-287 TQEQKDKEL
+287 TQEEKDKEL
-296 SKHLV
+296 AKHLS
-301 EKWNQEKKHID
+301 EKWDKEKINVD
-312 KSRWK
+312 KSRWQ
-317 EYQDGIAFE
+317 EYQKGIAFE

-392 FMSIARILET
+392 FMSTARILET
-402 KSLPDIDQNWADV
+402 RSLPDIDQNWADV
-415 SAPIAAS
+415 SAPILAS

-454 IPMDDY
+454 IPMDEY
-460 NEVGKNLDAFRTD
+460 NEVGKNLDAFRND

-499 FVLSNKLLSKE
+499 FVLSNKPLPRE

-564 LLERL
+564 LLQKV
-569 DDKTWKLYEDG
+569 DDRTWKLYEDG

-589 TDISTNMLKRY
+589 TDISTSMLKRY
-600 KPKTDAEMSAFVAA
+600 KPQTDAEMSAFVAA

-627 DREPYSTGVSEID
+627 DREPYSTGVTEID
-640 DILLPSYHFMLYQ
+640 EILQPSYHFMLYQ

-684 EAKEELRQELIAGY
+684 EAKEELRQELLAGY
-698 KNNLGTEDGFDEV
+698 KSKLGTEEGFDEV

-723 NAAHAVSVAYDSIYG
+723 NASHAVSVAYDSIYG

-772 YFDIKIE
+772 YFGIHLE
-779 NIKFGKSKSEYTFD
+779 NIKFGKSKSKYTFD
-793 RDTNT
+793 RNTNT
-798 IYKSISSIKYCNET
+798 IYKSISSIKYCNEV

-823 NNYESFIDVIKDI
+823 NTYKDFVDVIRDI
-836 KEKTSVNSRQL
+836 KTKTSVNSRQL

-860 ANKKLLQIIDM
+860 SNKKLLQIIEM
-871 FEKYYDRKQIKKSDI
+871 FEKFHDRKQIKKSDVEV
-886 DNLGIDLTVFDGCF
+886 LGIDLNEFEGCY

-908 KELHMDK
+908 KELHMDRYVEK
-915 YIQRI
+915 MSKKI
-920 SQQLEDKPLSIK
+920 EDKPLSIK

-937 EQEYLEYIT
+937 EQEYLEYII
-946 YSNPKAPKGMYYV
+946 YSNPKVPKNMFYV

-973 VLYNLRTGDT
+973 NLYNLRTGDT
-983 LKTKITSGKNFV
+983 LKTKITSGKSFV

-1018 VNGSWVKTPEMEK
+1018 VNGEWVKTPEMEK
-1031 IVVRWDVY
+1031 IVVGWDVY